1 MTDSFLTSP
10 DLTPQRNY
18 DLDETSLQ
26 RWPAA
31 ISRRPEC
38 GRASFPACGALV
50 GSRLMPESFAYPKPW
65 LLLQIAEVLAFGY
78 AGLVLARR
86 ARGWARGSRLNPM
99 PPFAP
104 GKVAKI
110 WFLEV
115 FAQPQLKRLSR
126 VRWAA
131 HLGIFWGFLS
141 LSALSLFLAGLR
153 LIESRAPGNG
163 CAAWFL
169 RGDGNAIVKIWGNGF
184 GLVLLAG
191 LLLALA
197 RRLGPRPAPD
207 EDSKEADTPLLLL
220 LLWLTLSGFLL
231 EGLRVAI
238 AASAPLATGSPLSW
252 LSALWTVHGLSGV
265 ALIVF
270 LPHSK
275 LMHSILA
282 PLVIALNARNEY
294 ARKDLSCPGPEQRQ
308 PTASPKT

>member
-1 MTDSFLTSP
+1 MLENLT
-10 DLTPQRNY
+10 
-18 DLDETSLQ
+18 
-26 RWPAA
+26 
-31 ISRRPEC
+31 
-38 GRASFPACGALV
+38 
-50 GSRLMPESFAYPKPW
+50 YPKPW
-65 LLLQIAEVLAFGY
+65 LLLQIAEVFALGY

-86 ARGWARGSRLNPM
+86 VRGWARGSRLNPR
-99 PPFAP
+99 PPFVP

-115 FAQPQLKRLSR
+115 FAQPQIKRLSR
-126 VRWAA
+126 TRWAA
-131 HLGIFWGFLS
+131 HLCIFWGFLS

-153 LIESRAPGNG
+153 LIDSRALDNG

-169 RGDGNAIVKIWGNGF
+169 RGDGNVIVKIVGNGF

-197 RRLGPRPAPD
+197 RRVGPRPAPA
-207 EDSKEADTPLLLL
+207 EDAKEADTPLLLL

-231 EGLRVAI
+231 EGLRIAVAS
-238 AASAPLATGSPLSW
+238 SAPHAAGPPLSW
-252 LSALWTVHGLSGV
+252 LTALWTVHGLSGV

-294 ARKDLSCPGPEQRQ
+294 ARKDLSCPGPELRP